1 MPSFLLPQPRDEL
14 FRRDSAHFLLLRGDR
29 VEEVREAG
37 EEGLLAAVGPG
48 HGGGGLVG
56 LALGLVLEDLL
67 AEGLAEVECLDHAV
81 RVAGVAELKEINEII
96 LYHVWNSCSSNFRW
110 V

>member
-1 MPSFLLPQPRDEL
+1 M
-14 FRRDSAHFLLLRGDR
+14 
-29 VEEVREAG
+29 EEVGEAG

-67 AEGLAEVECLDHAV
+67 AEGLAEVEGLDHAV

>member
-1 MPSFLLPQPRDEL
+1 M
-14 FRRDSAHFLLLRGDR
+14 
-29 VEEVREAG
+29 EEVGEAG
-37 EEGLLAAVGPG
+37 EEGLLAAIGAG
-48 HGGGGLVG
+48 HGGGGGLVG

-67 AEGLAEVECLDHAV
+67 AEGLAEVEGLDHAV